1 MQEINTADPS
11 TLIPARRGD
20 LEKLFGSGRVG
31 AIPFDGHGRGT
42 VLLGAGRP
50 CLPGDQQACATPWP
64 GAGRW

>member
-31 AIPFDGHGRGT
+31 AIPLT
-42 VLLGAGRP
+42 ATAGAR
-50 CLPGDQQACATPWP
+50 CCSARAALSPG
-64 GAGRW
+64 